1 MQLTLLYEKKD
12 GKYEL
17 TYMDEFIDQLLREDR
32 VCDTILPRLTKRHV
46 LEEMGD
52 LEPRVSTLEE
62 ELDKSE
68 SEEESTSSDEE
79 EEEDGVPRK
88 EVLNGQKDQVPV
100 DKLMPTSN
108 GTSIP
113 KDQVPS
119 EVLEAPVLV
128 GNKADRERTSDR
140 DIERER
146 DRPRDR
152 YRDRSRSRDV
162 DRSDRHRHRDRS
174 RERDRYVDRDR
185 SDRYGDR
192 DRYRTRS
199 RDRGYR
205 DRSRDYRRRSRSRSR
220 SRSPPRRRDSTTEKR
235 EEKEPEALFLDSPS
249 LETKKKKDWSSK
261 KVGSLFKKTKAP
273 SEDSGSKRAK
283 KSDDTGERKGGAAA
297 ESMSIEETNKMRIS
311 LGLKPL
317 RQ

>member
-1 MQLTLLYEKKD
+1 
-12 GKYEL
+12 
-17 TYMDEFIDQLLREDR
+17 MDEFIDQLLRKDR

-68 SEEESTSSDEE
+68 SEEESSSSDEE
-79 EEEDGVPRK
+79 GEEDGVPRK

-100 DKLMPTSN
+100 DNQMPTLN
-108 GTSIP
+108 GTSMT
-113 KDQVPS
+113 KAQVQP
-119 EVLEAPVLV
+119 EVLEAPDII
-128 GNKADRERTSDR
+128 GNKADKERTSDR
-140 DIERER
+140 ERER

-162 DRSDRHRHRDRS
+162 DRSDRRRHRDRS
-174 RERDRYVDRDR
+174 RERDRYIDRDR

-192 DRYRTRS
+192 DRYRDRS
-199 RDRGYR
+199 RDRDGRRYR
-205 DRSRDYRRRSRSRSR
+205 DRSRDHRRRSRSRSK
-220 SRSPPRRRDSTTEKR
+220 SRSPPRHRNSGDKR

-273 SEDSGSKRAK
+273 AEDSGRKRAK